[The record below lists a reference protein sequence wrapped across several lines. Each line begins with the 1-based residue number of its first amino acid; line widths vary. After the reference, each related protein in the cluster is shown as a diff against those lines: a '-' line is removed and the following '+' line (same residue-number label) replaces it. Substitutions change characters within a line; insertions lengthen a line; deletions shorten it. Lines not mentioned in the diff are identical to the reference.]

1 MARGGA
7 RPGAG
12 RKPGIA
18 AQKTKEARERMASE
32 GITPLDYMAGL
43 LNGTVEYD
51 EIKFEAAKAA
61 APYVHPRLSAV
72 EAKVAMT
79 VEDLD
84 EAQLNAEILREGTAA
99 GLISG
104 GSTH

>member
-1 MARGGA
+1 MPRGGA

-12 RKPGIA
+12 RPKGSQIS
-18 AQKTKEARERMASE
+18 KTRETAE
-32 GITPLDYMAGL
+32 KLLADGFTPLEYMTGVMR
-43 LNGTVEYD
+43 GDVEYD

-61 APYVHPRLSAV
+61 APYMHARLAAV

-84 EAQLNAEILREGTAA
+84 EAALNREIAQAAAAA
-99 GLISG
+99 GLIS
-104 GSTH
+104 H

>member
-1 MARGGA
+1 MPRGGA

-12 RKPGIA
+12 RPKGSQIS
-18 AQKTKEARERMASE
+18 KTRETAE
-32 GITPLDYMAGL
+32 KLLADGFTPLEYMTGVMR
-43 LNGTVEYD
+43 GEVEFD

-61 APYVHPRLSAV
+61 APYMHARLASV
-72 EAKVAMT
+72 EAKV
-79 VEDLD
+79 EHSIQDLD